1 MIKAVLFDLDGTLFD
16 RNTSVQRLVRA
27 QYDAYAS
34 ALAHIEKPAFVARF
48 VELDARGYVPK
59 DVVYQRLVEEF
70 SLHDLS
76 ASDLTGY
83 FFAQYHCHC
92 VPFPGLVEML
102 TDLHAHG
109 LRLGVITNGG
119 TAFQQN
125 TLRALGIESSF
136 STVLISE
143 AEGIKKPDPAIFHR
157 ALARLGVGAD
167 ESLFVGDHPIV
178 DIAGARNAGLKAIW
192 KRDTYWEAPLDAD
205 GVLNALSELM
215 PIIKSNWTTPV
226 RPHAEEHAAVP

>member
-16 RNTSVQRLVRA
+16 RNTSVRRLVGA
-27 QYDAYAS
+27 QYDAYAL
-34 ALAHIEKPAFVARF
+34 ALAHVEKSAFVARF

-76 ASDLTGY
+76 ASDLARY
-83 FFAQYHCHC
+83 FFAHYHCHC
-92 VPFPGLVEML
+92 ASFPGLVEML
-102 TDLHAHG
+102 ADLRGHG

-119 TAFQQN
+119 AAFQQS
-125 TLRALGIESSF
+125 TIRALRIEPFFSS
-136 STVLISE
+136 VLVSE

-167 ESLFVGDHPIV
+167 ESLFVGDHPVV
-178 DIAGARNAGLKAIW
+178 DVAGARNAGLKAIW
-192 KRDTYWEAPLDAD
+192 KRDNYWEDPLDAD
-205 GVLNALSELM
+205 DVIDALSELVAS
-215 PIIKSNWTTPV
+215 INSNWTIPV
-226 RPHAEEHAAVP
+226 RPRS